1 MNMNINIL
9 NVSVALLQKGEYTLT
24 LIKDGN
30 EKLIKIC
37 HMNGNYGFIEQYQFN
52 SVVEMINYYTVN
64 SLSMYNKTLDI
75 TLSNPICFPYD
86 DDETQPQG
94 DIRLLSEELIRC
106 SQILQQRE
114 QALDQKKTEF
124 NDIREELREKS
135 LHQIVFGNSENMFR
149 SQIALIESFMC
160 KPLGAAGS
168 GTGTGGTAGGNASN
182 AGGTGG
188 AAGGGNNAGVNNA
201 ATRQEEQKHMR
212 ENLEKL
218 KKHLEEIHKKMEIQN
233 LYIKARKD
241 EEQLL
246 ERQINASKP
255 ELQDLQLRK
264 DKHIE

>member
-1 MNMNINIL
+1 MNININAL
-9 NVSVALLQKGEYTLT
+9 YLSVALLQKGEYTLT

-86 DDETQPQG
+86 DEETQPQG

-106 SQILQQRE
+106 SQMLQQRE

-124 NDIREELREKS
+124 NEIREELREKS

-160 KPLGAAGS
+160 KPLGGTAGS
-168 GTGTGGTAGGNASN
+168 GTGTGGTTGGNASN
-182 AGGTGG
+182 AGGTGAPG
-188 AAGGGNNAGVNNA
+188 AGNNPAVNNA
-201 ATRQEEQKHMR
+201 ATRQEEQKHML

-218 KKHLEEIHKKMEIQN
+218 KKHLEEIHEKMDIQN
-233 LYIKARKD
+233 LYIKTRK
-241 EEQLL
+241 EAEQLL